1 MKNVNRMGYRSSQT
15 PDMSS
20 LLSRDHQILKVIV
33 ISHFIVFFV
42 LETSHP
48 LALPCQFLSWVSQT
62 LAGDKYHTNKITLT
76 FWIP

>member
-33 ISHFIVFFV
+33 ISHFIVFCAGNLPSPRTPLPIPV
-42 LETSHP
+42 LGVTDTS
-48 LALPCQFLSWVSQT
+48 W
-62 LAGDKYHTNKITLT
+62 
-76 FWIP
+76 

>member
-33 ISHFIVFFV
+33 KVK
-42 LETSHP
+42 TSHP